1 MNDRSSDSYCTSHC
15 IIMTDCHQARK
26 TLRGK
31 LVAARS

>member
-1 MNDRSSDSYCTSHC
+1 
-15 IIMTDCHQARK
+15 MTDCHQARK